1 MSREDLRYVATVEA
15 RMASSRLPGKI
26 LMDLAGKPSLER
38 LVERARRS
46 KYVAEVVVATTANA
60 SDDAVEAW
68 GKKAG
73 VPVWRGSEEDV
84 LARVLDA
91 ATACKADVIV
101 ELTGDC
107 PLVDP
112 ALIDEAV
119 SHYIA
124 HPEIDYVSNNKERS
138 YARGF
143 DVQVFSRAVLAE
155 VDRLTRDAA
164 DHEHVSLYIYE
175 HPERYKL
182 ATLRAPKELFAPD
195 QRVCVDTEKDYTVV
209 RSVFEAL
216 LPKKPHFDARDVMDY
231 LNAHPEIAGLNA
243 EVKQKPVRQ

>member
-1 MSREDLRYVATVEA
+1 MDRSKLRTVATVEA

-46 KYVAEVVVATTANA
+46 KYVQEVVVATTVNA

-73 VPVWRGSEEDV
+73 VSIWRGSEDDV
-84 LARVLDA
+84 LKRVLDA
-91 ATACKADVIV
+91 ATAYKADVIV

-112 ALIDEAV
+112 ALMDEVIA
-119 SHYIA
+119 HYVA
-124 HPEIDYVSNNKERS
+124 HPELDYVSNNKERS

-155 VDRLTRDAA
+155 VDRLTQDPA

-175 HPERYKL
+175 HPERYKI
-182 ATLRAPKELFAPD
+182 ATLRAPEALFAPE
-195 QRVCVDTEKDYTVV
+195 QRVCVDTEKDYAVV
-209 RSVFEAL
+209 RSIFEAL
-216 LPKKPHFDARDVMDY
+216 LPAKPRFDARDVMDY
-231 LNAHPEIAGLNA
+231 LRAHPEVARLNA
-243 EVKQKPVRQ
+243 EVKQKPVRS